1 MNTFSFAWPAL
12 LLALPLPLLL
22 RLACAPAEAGTALRV
37 PSLPPSAASPGSS
50 RMALPLWIA
59 ALAWLLL
66 VLAAA
71 RPQVPLNAQPDSVS
85 GRDLMLA
92 FDVSMSMATADL
104 RVNDKAVDRLQAA
117 RLLAGEFIGRR
128 RGDRIGLLVF
138 GAQAYLHTP
147 LTFDVQAVR
156 TALAATEAGLA
167 GRETALGDAIALA
180 TKHLRALP
188 DSQRVLVL
196 LTDGANTAGTLAP
209 DRATWL
215 AQRENVRIHVVGIGA
230 ATADDD
236 ATLRRISTQTGGMYQ
251 RATDSKA
258 IARIL
263 DEIDRLEP
271 LAAVEKAPAMRELY
285 VWPLTL
291 ALLLAVGLAL
301 HRTRGVAA

>member
-1 MNTFSFAWPAL
+1 MNAINFAWPAL

-37 PSLPPSAASPGSS
+37 PRLPPSASSPGAA

-71 RPQVPLNAQPDSVS
+71 RPQVPLNAQADSVS

-156 TALAATEAGLA
+156 TALAATEPGLA

-236 ATLRRISTQTGGMYQ
+236 AALRRISAQTGGMYQ

-258 IARIL
+258 IARFL

-271 LAAVEKAPAMRELY
+271 LAAVEMAPAMRELY

-291 ALLLAVGLAL
+291 ALLLAVGLTL